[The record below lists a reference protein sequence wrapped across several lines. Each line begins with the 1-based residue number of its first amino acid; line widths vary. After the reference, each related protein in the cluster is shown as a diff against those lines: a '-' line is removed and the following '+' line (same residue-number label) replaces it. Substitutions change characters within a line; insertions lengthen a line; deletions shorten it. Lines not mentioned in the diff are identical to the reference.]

1 MFAITVAKTKI
12 QKTAIVEEDV
22 EKSENSFTLLA
33 ELQIDNNQAENLVG
47 SSRGKHMK
55 VLWLSNSSS
64 MSVWPT
70 ERYTYVHQK
79 MYTKMFIA
87 ALVIIKSN

>member
-33 ELQIDNNQAENLVG
+33 EVQIDNNQAENLVG

-55 VLWLSNSSS
+55 VL
-64 MSVWPT
+64 
-70 ERYTYVHQK
+70 
-79 MYTKMFIA
+79 
-87 ALVIIKSN
+87 